1 MANENR
7 FPGDPYPFS
16 ECTWWVWGRVHEE
29 TGIDMGGL
37 GDAMNWYDRA
47 GTKDLGTSPSIYDAN
62 PGDIL
67 CWDKRADG
75 TVGHVQY
82 VESVS
87 ATHVHITESYAAL
100 NGASAEFDIDKSNP
114 HYGKTPFPWEGVI
127 LIGHGGGGS
136 GDDEEG
142 EGGTRV
148 VPVAVDIGEN
158 ECGRGVGS
166 NQTGSQDEPKAPYQ
180 MDGNPDGT
188 RQNERWEPFN
198 MYTYERT
205 MTYDSDWN
213 PVWSDWSLE
222 HQGSTTLQ
230 MGEQPSYGNGW
241 EVEWGDE

>member
-16 ECTWWVWGRVHEE
+16 ECTWWVWGRVNEE
-29 TGIDMGGL
+29 TGADLGGL
-37 GDAMNWYDRA
+37 GNAMNWYNNVTA
-47 GTKDLGTSPSIYDAN
+47 LKGYNVSPSIYDAS

-67 CWDKRADG
+67 CWDKRTNDDG
-75 TVGHVQY
+75 SITVGHVQY

-100 NGASAEFDIDKSNP
+100 NGASAEFDIEKSNP
-114 HYGKTPFPWEGVI
+114 RYGKTPFPWEGVI

-142 EGGTRV
+142 EGGTRI
-148 VPVAVDIGEN
+148 VPVVVDIRES
-158 ECGRGVGS
+158 ECGKGVAAD
-166 NQTGSQDEPKAPYQ
+166 QTGSQDEPKAPYQ

-205 MTYDSDWN
+205 LTYDQNNN
-213 PVWSDWSLE
+213 PVWSSWEQKYS
-222 HQGSTTLQ
+222 GSQTRSHRIIILIIC
-230 MGEQPSYGNGW
+230 
-241 EVEWGDE
+241 